1 MNFFSHGPSR
11 DTRADLGLPEAVRQ
25 MILDFQ
31 MLDMLWFDEHPGAT
45 VRRRPPNQVEIDL
58 LGFDPAAVVAV
69 HFDGKKLSTTN
80 KPEGV

>member
-1 MNFFSHGPSR
+1 MNFFSHDPSR
-11 DTRADLGLPEAVRQ
+11 GTRANLELTEAARQ

-31 MLDMLWFDEHPGAT
+31 MLDWFWFEEHPGAT

-58 LGFDPAAVVAV
+58 LGFEPAAVVAV
-69 HFDGKKLSTTN
+69 HFDGQKIRTTN